1 MAKKMSDG
9 AKRTRNWV
17 FVLYPESAPS
27 DWTQR
32 LGDLHVQIMVSPLH
46 TDLNPDESEKKPHHH
61 IMLMFDSVKTYEQV
75 LEITDSLNCPHPQRV
90 NSLRGQ
96 ARYLCHLD
104 NPEKKQYDPAD
115 VLTFCGVDYH
125 QVCALASDK
134 YLAIGEM
141 MEFVSEN
148 NIVSFA
154 ELMLYARSNNEG
166 WFRVLCDSSAMVM
179 IAFIKSNYWAAT
191 CSDVHKGHRN
201 VSDDDFSNDSDNRA
215 MPENE

>member
-32 LGDLHVQIMVSPLH
+32 LGDLHVQALVSPLH
-46 TDLNPDESEKKPHHH
+46 TDLNPDETEKKPHHH
-61 IMLMFDSVKTYEQV
+61 VLLMFDSVKTYEQV
-75 LEITDSLNCPHPQRV
+75 LEITDALNCPHPQRV
-90 NSLRGQ
+90 NSLRGY

-115 VLTFCGVDYH
+115 VVSFCGVDYLEL
-125 QVCALASDK
+125 CSLASDK
-134 YLAIGEM
+134 YEVIGEM
-141 MEFVSEN
+141 MDFVIESS
-148 NIVSFA
+148 IVSYA
-154 ELMLYARSNNEG
+154 HLMKYARANKPD
-166 WFRVLCDSSAMVM
+166 WFRVLCDSSSMVM
-179 IAFIKSNYWAAT
+179 IEFIKSYTWT
-191 CSDVHKGHRN
+191 L
-201 VSDDDFSNDSDNRA
+201 SNDSDNRA